1 MDTHV
6 YAGYTVPTHYDSLL
20 AKLIVG
26 STRGRE
32 AAIKRMQRALQ
43 EFVIGGIK
51 TTVPFHKK
59 VMANSAFKG
68 GVFAT
73 NFIEKFMSG
82 SNGAG
87 HGKQ

>member
-1 MDTHV
+1 
-6 YAGYTVPTHYDSLL
+6 
-20 AKLIVG
+20 
-26 STRGRE
+26 
-32 AAIKRMQRALQ
+32 MQRALR

-51 TTVPFHKK
+51 TTVPFHQK
-59 VMANSAFKG
+59 VMANAAFKG